1 MSLFDKLKRRR
12 YFRYDL
18 FVNDGNGWKKFGDF
32 KEYMDYDDIENPDP
46 GTLLKFYGVYR
57 DDSQKDGW
65 ARKSLWQQEVPMP
78 GGGKVTVGAGG
89 KKEAPIEERLM
100 EKIIEGADFSGLK
113 PSKMSL
119 PFGKSGGALEFESP
133 VVVPG
138 GAGGDGY
145 IVVDG
150 NRYPMGEIQPLEF
163 EGKLPAWLHPAAGA
177 MITGLMDRFGGLVK
191 SAIGGAITE
200 TTGIK
205 AKNPLS
211 GSSNES
217 TKMETQVEPPNP
229 VDELDS
235 LLDAEDDKIIEKA
248 EKKDKKD
255 VKKEKDKKKVLKD
268 EK

>member
-1 MSLFDKLKRRR
+1 MSLLDRLKRRR

-46 GTLLKFYGVYR
+46 GTLLKFYGVYS
-57 DDSQKDGW
+57 DSTQKDGW

-78 GGGKVTVGAGG
+78 GGGRVTVGAGG

-133 VVVPG
+133 VHIPG
-138 GAGGDGY
+138 GGENDGY
-145 IVVDG
+145 IIVDG
-150 NRYPMGEIQPLEF
+150 ARYPMGEISPLEF
-163 EGKLPAWLHPAAGA
+163 EGKLPAFLHPAASG
-177 MITGLMDRFGGLVK
+177 MIMALMDKGAGIIK

-205 AKNPLS
+205 VKNPVP
-211 GSSNES
+211 GGNTES
-217 TKMETQVEPPNP
+217 TKIETQAEPLNP
-229 VDELDS
+229 IDELDS
-235 LLDAEDDKIIEKA
+235 LLDAEDDKIIEKL
-248 EKKDKKD
+248 EKKDKTD
-255 VKKEKDKKKVLKD
+255 VKKEKDKKKVSKD